1 VTATPAKRPMAMT
14 RRVTVIIVALIA
26 AACQRHEP
34 MAGGKPLSHWKKEAT
49 QVDWLSFWSSGKGDR
64 RRTAFGHLSEIGE
77 PAIPALVDLVRKH
90 DGPVRSGALDVLAKM
105 GPRATSAIPELIEML
120 NDGPTDLRLHVA
132 WALGRIGPSA
142 EPAVPSLTPL
152 LRHPDPKLR
161 YAAAQALAQIG
172 GSGHVALEESRTKG
186 DVRQRSASMQG
197 MAARSLDAA
206 LRREIVAAGLDDPSP
221 EVRLRAVE
229 LLMTVGGEDREALA
243 PYLMR
248 ALNDSDPAVNRM
260 AHTVLTVYQDNG
272 ASPRLLAAVLK
283 GGDAAAR
290 ADAAWH
296 LGHLTSGRRYSTSVP
311 TDPVVVDA
319 LLAALNDP
327 DPKVRIYAGRALA
340 HEDGAPR
347 AKGIQR
353 LRRDMRNVE
362 PILGVRAARVL
373 WEVAR
378 DLAEVRPVYEAGLS
392 NPGKWNRMETIAA
405 IADLGKDAE
414 TFASQLE
421 RLLNDPDPEVRDRA
435 EKVLHMIMV
444 RRAR

>member
-1 VTATPAKRPMAMT
+1 MDMT
-14 RRVTVIIVALIA
+14 RRVTLVLVALTA

-34 MAGGKPLSHWKKEAT
+34 MAAGKPLSHWKKEAT

-64 RRTAFGHLSEIGE
+64 RRLAFRHLSEIGE
-77 PAIPALVDLVRKH
+77 PAIPVLVDLVREH
-90 DGPVRSGALDVLAKM
+90 DVPVRSGALDVLAKM
-105 GPRATSAIPELIEML
+105 GPRAAGAIPELIEML
-120 NDGPTDLRLHVA
+120 NGGQTDLRLHVA
-132 WALGRIGPSA
+132 WALGRIGPAA
-142 EPAVPSLTPL
+142 ESAVPSLKPL
-152 LRHPDPKLR
+152 LQHPDPQLR

-172 GSGHVALEESRTKG
+172 GSGHVALEETRTKG
-186 DVRQRSASMQG
+186 DVRQRAASMQG

-206 LRREIVAAGLDDPSP
+206 SRRDIVAAGLDDSSA

-229 LLMTVGGEDREALA
+229 LLRAVGGEEREALA
-243 PYLMR
+243 PYLME
-248 ALNDSDPAVNRM
+248 ALNDPDPAVNRT
-260 AHTVLTVYQDNG
+260 AHTVLTVYLQDNG
-272 ASPRLLAAVLK
+272 ASPRLLAAVLE

-296 LGHLTSGRRYSTSVP
+296 LGHVASERRHRTSVP

-373 WEVAR
+373 WYVAR
-378 DLAEVRPVYEAGLS
+378 DLAEVRTVYEAGLS
-392 NPGKWNRMETIAA
+392 DPGKWNRMETMAA
-405 IADLGKDAE
+405 IADLGKDANSF
-414 TFASQLE
+414 TSQLE

-435 EKVLHMIMV
+435 WKILHAI
-444 RRAR
+444 RARHER